1 MIVSHMLS
9 DEKRLLTDVQFK
21 TIFRAYICLLKLDRA
36 TSKDLQK
43 AMAFATPT
51 QAKYHLKKLLE
62 LGLIK
67 QSADNGCYEVVT
79 RRFGVLR
86 FFFKVRKRLVPT
98 SLFYAV
104 FFSAVTML
112 LFLRAPYLELIFLG
126 GLIVAK
132 EVVEVYLYWP
142 MV

>member
-1 MIVSHMLS
+1 MT
-9 DEKRLLTDVQFK
+9 EVQFK
-21 TIFRAYICLLKLDRA
+21 TIFRAYVCLLKLNKA

-62 LGLIK
+62 LGLVKHI
-67 QSADNGCYEVVT
+67 SGDGSYEVVNH
-79 RRFGVLR
+79 RFGVLR
-86 FFFKVRKRLVPT
+86 FFFKVRTRLIPT

-104 FFSAVTML
+104 FFFAVTIL
-112 LFLRAPYLELIFLG
+112 LFLRAPYLELILLG
-126 GLIVAK
+126 GLMVAK
-132 EVVEVYLYWP
+132 EFVEAYLYMP

>member
-1 MIVSHMLS
+1 MLS
-9 DEKRLLTDVQFK
+9 DEKQLLAEVQFK
-21 TIFRAYICLLKLDRA
+21 TVFRAYICLLKLDKA

-51 QAKYHLKKLLE
+51 QAKYHLKKLTE

-67 QSADNGCYEVVT
+67 PTPDGDFYEVVS
-79 RRFGVLR
+79 RRFGLLR
-86 FFFKVRKRLVPT
+86 FFLKIRRRLVPT
-98 SLFYAV
+98 GLFYTL
-104 FFSAVTML
+104 FFAGVTML
-112 LFLRAPYLELIFLG
+112 LYLRAPDLELIFLG

-132 EVVEVYLYWP
+132 EMVETYVYWP

>member
-1 MIVSHMLS
+1 M
-9 DEKRLLTDVQFK
+9 EVQFK
-21 TIFRAYICLLKLDRA
+21 TIFRAYVCLLKLNKA
-36 TSKDLQK
+36 SSKDLQK

-62 LGLIK
+62 LGLVK
-67 QSADNGCYEVVT
+67 HAGGDGSYEVVN

-86 FFFKVRKRLVPT
+86 FFFKARARLIPT

-104 FFSAVTML
+104 FFFATTVL
-112 LFLRAPYLELIFLG
+112 LFLRAPYLEVIFLG
-126 GLIVAK
+126 GLMVAK
-132 EVVEVYLYWP
+132 ELVEAYLYSA